1 LKFDILRCT
10 TAAILLACAPAFFF
24 AALTRQP
31 SVFGAE
37 ANPRVVEAEER
48 LEAWRIAEADKISA
62 AMLKDAPRS
71 ADALAL
77 AAEVAF
83 YQGRYDDAARL
94 AEQAVAVDSAND
106 KRQALR
112 IRTQRTRDIVGKMKR
127 YESEHF
133 ILYLDEAKD
142 GLLVAYALDMLEKS
156 YRVLGQTLGYMPTEK
171 VRVEIAPDSLSF
183 NGISTLSR
191 RDIEETGAVGICKF
205 NKVMIIS
212 PRVLLQGYRWLDSL
226 SHEYAHYAIVG
237 ASENKTPIW
246 LHEGLARYYETLW
259 RRPDRAK
266 AALDY
271 LSPSNQTLLAQ
282 ALEKNS
288 FVGFKKMEPSLIYL
302 DTPEQVQLAYA
313 EAASAVDFLVNRKGE
328 NAPRDLLIAVK
339 SRPTPEAIEKVLAEP
354 YAAFEK
360 QWKDFLKAKQLKPVE
375 GSRVRRLKIVE
386 GQKEEEDV
394 VELKEIQSAVAR
406 NRTHL
411 GDELQQRGR
420 IVAAT
425 EEYRRALQASPAS
438 PIILGKLARVLIRQ
452 ARYQEALPHLQKALE
467 LDPDSVSAYVQLG
480 LLHHANKEFAAAKA
494 DLEEALQIN
503 PFNPEIYR
511 LLADAYTAL
520 GDQEQAKRAKANLER
535 LARGR

>member
-1 LKFDILRCT
+1 MKFDILRRT
-10 TAAILLACAPAFFF
+10 TAATLFACALAFFF
-24 AALTRQP
+24 GALTRQP
-31 SVFGAE
+31 TVFGAE

-94 AEQAVAVDSAND
+94 AEQALAVDSAND

-112 IRTQRTRDIVGKMKR
+112 IRTQRARDIVGKMKR
-127 YESEHF
+127 YDSEHF
-133 ILYLDEAKD
+133 VLYLDEAKD
-142 GLLVAYALDMLEKS
+142 GLLAPYALDTLEKS
-156 YRVLGQTLGYMPTEK
+156 YRVLGQTLGYMPAEK

-237 ASENKTPIW
+237 ASDNKTPIW

-271 LSPSNQTLLAQ
+271 LSPSNQTLLVQ

-302 DTPEQVQLAYA
+302 ETPEQVQLAYA

-328 NAPRDLLIAVK
+328 NAPRDLLVAVK
-339 SRPTPEAIEKVLAEP
+339 SQPTPEAIEKVLAEP

-452 ARYQEALPHLQKALE
+452 ARYEEALPHLQKALE

-480 LLHHANKEFAAAKA
+480 RLHHANKEFAAAKA

-535 LARGR
+535 LTSGR